1 MPSQSY
7 KFVLRLPSELRERIA
22 EAAGLYRR
30 SINSEIVARLEQ
42 SLMGIPQDAV
52 ETQMEPPFFSQMETT
67 FRRDLSD
74 DEDRLIRL
82 YRRLS
87 TQQRRALIDL
97 LS

>member
-7 KFVLRLPSELRERIA
+7 KFVLRLPDELRDRVA

-42 SLMGIPQDAV
+42 SLMGIPEDAA
-52 ETQMEPPFFSQMETT
+52 ERPLEPPFFAQIETT
-67 FRRDLSD
+67 FRRDLSN
-74 DEDRLIRL
+74 DEDCLIRL

-87 TQQRRALIDL
+87 SQQRRALINL

>member
-1 MPSQSY
+1 
-7 KFVLRLPSELRERIA
+7 
-22 EAAGLYRR
+22 
-30 SINSEIVARLEQ
+30 
-42 SLMGIPQDAV
+42 MGIPQDAV
-52 ETQMEPPFFSQMETT
+52 ETQMEPPFFPQMETT

-87 TQQRRALIDL
+87 TQQRRALIGL

>member
-7 KFVLRLPSELRERIA
+7 KFVLRLPDELRDRVA

-42 SLMGIPQDAV
+42 SLMGIPEDAA
-52 ETQMEPPFFSQMETT
+52 ERALEPPFFTQIETT
-67 FRRDLSD
+67 FRRDLST

-87 TQQRRALIDL
+87 SQQRRALIDL

>member
-42 SLMGIPQDAV
+42 SLMGIPQDAM
-52 ETQMEPPFFSQMETT
+52 ETQMEPPFFPQMETT

>member
-7 KFVLRLPSELRERIA
+7 KFVLRLPNGLRERIG
-22 EAAGLYRR
+22 EAADLYRR

-42 SLMGIPQDAV
+42 SLMGIPNDAA
-52 ETQMEPPFFSQMETT
+52 ETQVEPPFFPQIETT

-87 TQQRRALIDL
+87 TGQRRALIDL
-97 LS
+97 LT